1 MRNVYSSLKFR
12 MSKHDMPCTSE
23 KIIMAEVSGER
34 VERKS
39 TSLDEAER
47 RTKCVELASISTSQR
62 KRLYREQAMLL
73 RLDKNL
79 LWLAIRSPTFKMQM
93 WLNFLN

>member
-12 MSKHDMPCTSE
+12 MSKHDMPCASE

-47 RTKCVELASISTSQR
+47 RAKCVELASISTSQR

-73 RLDKNL
+73 RLDNVAQLSQLNTL
-79 LWLAIRSPTFKMQM
+79 LAAEKEVLY
-93 WLNFLN
+93 N